1 MEPHYDKSRS
11 VDEQIEWILSSPDMS
26 QWIKTA
32 LESARQRTPI
42 DVLNDLELLNL
53 ILVQW
58 CEESMNAR

>member
-1 MEPHYDKSRS
+1 MEPQYDKSRS

-26 QWIKTA
+26 PWIKTA